1 MTEINRETIEHI
13 ADLAK
18 LYLTDAEKERSEKD
32 MRRMTDYIDKLNE
45 IDASDIKADTHMNDL
60 SSVFREDI
68 IENKNGREGLLD
80 GAPEREDVYI
90 RVPKT
95 V

>member
-1 MTEINRETIEHI
+1 MAEINRETIEHI

-18 LYLTDAEKERSEKD
+18 LYLTDEEKERSEND
-32 MRRMTDYIDKLNE
+32 MRRMTAYIDRLNE
-45 IDASDIKADTHMNDL
+45 IDVSDIEADAYMNGTN
-60 SSVFREDI
+60 SVFREDT
-68 IENKNGREGLLD
+68 IENKNGREELLE
-80 GAPEREDVYI
+80 GAPKREGVYI

>member
-1 MTEINRETIEHI
+1 MAEINRETIEHI

-18 LYLTDAEKERSEKD
+18 LYLTDEEKERSEKD
-32 MRRMTDYIDKLNE
+32 MRRMTAYIGKLNE
-45 IDASDIKADTHMNDL
+45 IDVSAVKADMYINNIQN
-60 SSVFREDI
+60 VFREDTV
-68 IENKNGREGLLD
+68 ENKNGREVLLAN
-80 GAPEREDVYI
+80 APEREDVYL

>member
-1 MTEINRETIEHI
+1 MAEINRETIEHI

-32 MRRMTDYIDKLNE
+32 MRRMTAYIGKLNE
-45 IDASDIKADTHMNDL
+45 IDVSDIKADAHMNDL
-60 SSVFREDI
+60 SSVFREDT
-68 IENKNGREGLLD
+68 IENKNGREELLD
-80 GAPEREDVYI
+80 DAPEREGVYI